1 MTVTIKI
8 NDITLCHKGSGGVAR
23 STLPDLCKTP
33 PNALPVAYVNVAKSS
48 DLAKGT
54 KTVKADGGSMC
65 AINGSEFSCSTG
77 DEAGSLGGV
86 LSGTNLAEAT
96 WITHS
101 FDVMF
106 EGQGACR
113 LTDKMFLNKANSACL
128 SGLYQLDFATDDPV
142 KYAMCQILCETLDD
156 PDVRKSKKPGKY
168 SEHAKKLGRGKYK
181 VALDNAAKKAF
192 GKGSKV
198 ALEKG
203 AKVAYKK
210 NAKVILKPET
220 KKVAALKGVMRE
232 TKRKAMSR
240 DWLERK
246 TKNKVLQAAAKGAG
260 KKIATKVVLKFIPI
274 VNIASTA
281 FDVYELS
288 KGAAAIQKEVEKFMA
303 NYDIYRIRP
312 DTMMVTGPSGQAH
325 LYDYKF
331 GPDSFSKN
339 PGQKELYNAAAGG
352 QDPIEIS
359 EKECGD
365 CKKKGR

>member
-8 NDITLCHKGSGGVAR
+8 NDITLCHKGSRGVAK

-54 KTVKADGGSMC
+54 KTVKADGGNMC

-96 WITHS
+96 WITYS

-156 PDVRKSKKPGKY
+156 PKVKKSKKPGKY
-168 SEHAKKLGRGKYK
+168 SSHAKKLGQGKYK
-181 VALDNAAKKAF
+181 GALDNAAKKAF
-192 GKGSKV
+192 GKGTKV

-203 AKVAYKK
+203 AKVAVKK
-210 NAKVILKPET
+210 GAM
-220 KKVAALKGVMRE
+220 AG
-232 TKRKAMSR
+232 TKRKAMSAK
-240 DWLERK
+240 WLKRK
-246 TKNKVLQAAAKGAG
+246 ARNEALKAAGSGAAKGAG
-260 KKIATKVVLKFIPI
+260 KKIAKKVFLKFIPF

-281 FDVYELS
+281 FDLYELG
-288 KGAAAIQKEVEKFMA
+288 KGAYEISQAVDKFMK
-303 NYDIYRIRP
+303 NYDVFRIRP
-312 DTMMVTGPSGQAH
+312 DAMFTGPDGKAH

-331 GPDSFSKN
+331 PGDSFANN
-339 PGQKELYNAAAGG
+339 PGQEELYKEAGG
-352 QDPIEIS
+352 GQKPTEIS
-359 EKECGD
+359 KKECGD